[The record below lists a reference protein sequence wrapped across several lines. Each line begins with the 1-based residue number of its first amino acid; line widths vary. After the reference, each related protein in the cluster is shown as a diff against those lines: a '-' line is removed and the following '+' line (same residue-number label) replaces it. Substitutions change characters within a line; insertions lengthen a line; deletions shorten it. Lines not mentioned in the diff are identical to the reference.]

1 MEAADNEW
9 NTVSRR
15 EFVFIE
21 NVNRNRPETN
31 VQTLPGTRKRHPAQS
46 LGKDYELYTRNVSC
60 YCDAYVNGQNSEC
73 ENVDIVSN
81 WKQRNLDSMGKSKDS
96 QNAEKSAHQ

>member
-31 VQTLPGTRKRHPAQS
+31 IQTLKGTRK
-46 LGKDYELYTRNVSC
+46 LC
-60 YCDAYVNGQNSEC
+60 
-73 ENVDIVSN
+73 
-81 WKQRNLDSMGKSKDS
+81 
-96 QNAEKSAHQ
+96 

>member
-1 MEAADNEW
+1 MH
-9 NTVSRR
+9 S
-15 EFVFIE
+15 
-21 NVNRNRPETN
+21 
-31 VQTLPGTRKRHPAQS
+31 AQS
-46 LGKDYELYTRNVSC
+46 LGKHYELYTQNVSC

-96 QNAEKSAHQ
+96 QNAKRNQLTSKK

>member
-1 MEAADNEW
+1 MNE
-9 NTVSRR
+9 TVSRR

-21 NVNRNRPETN
+21 NVNRNRPEIN
-31 VQTLPGTRKRHPAQS
+31 VQTLTGMRKMHSAQS
-46 LGKDYELYTRNVSC
+46 LDKHYELYTQNVSC
-60 YCDAYVNGQNSEC
+60 YCDACVNGQNSEC

-96 QNAEKSAHQ
+96 QNAKRNQLTSKK